1 VRAVD
6 FHVHLPFPEWVEGSL
21 GPYREPAE
29 RYFRHQIVLQT
40 AEELAATYEAIDCV
54 GVLLG
59 WDAETATRRPRLPN
73 DLVAEVVHRFPG
85 RFVGFAGID
94 PWKGASALRELRR
107 AREDLGLIGYK
118 FHPSMQAFRPD
129 DPRWSELFER
139 AATYRAPCL
148 FHTGTSGIGAGM
160 PGGQGVELAYARP
173 IHVDGVAARY
183 PELPVIMAH
192 FGWPWHLEAVAIAL
206 HKSNVYL
213 ELSGWAPRYV
223 PDEVVREVEGR
234 LRDRVLFGSD
244 TPFFTAE
251 KVLAE
256 WEQRVTPAAFQ
267 RLTRDNAVRLLGI
280 DDPGVVAGQ
289 PDPGQGTTGT

>member
-1 VRAVD
+1 VRAID
-6 FHVHLPFPEWVEGSL
+6 LHVHLPFTEWVEGSL

-29 RYFRHQIVLQT
+29 RYFRTRLMLQT
-40 AEELAATYEAIDCV
+40 AEELAATYEKIDCV
-54 GVLLG
+54 GVVLG

-73 DLVAEVVHRFPG
+73 DLVAEIVHRFPG
-85 RFVGFAGID
+85 RFIGFAGID

-107 AREDLGLIGYK
+107 AREDLGLVGYK

-129 DPRWSELFER
+129 DPRWSDLFEL
-139 AATYRAPCL
+139 AASYRAPCL
-148 FHTGTSGIGAGM
+148 FHTGTSGIGAGT

-173 IHVDGVAARY
+173 IHLDGVAARY

-206 HKSNVYL
+206 HKTNVYL
-213 ELSGWAPRYV
+213 ELSGWRPRYV

-234 LRDRVLFGSD
+234 LGDRVLFGSD
-244 TPFFTAE
+244 APFFSAE

-256 WEQRVTPAAFQ
+256 WEQRLTPSAFQ
-267 RLTRDNAVRLLGI
+267 SLTRDNAVRLLGL
-280 DDPGVVAGQ
+280 DGGGAAAGQ
-289 PDPGQGTTGT
+289 AGPEPAGA